1 MWEGDKMKNELARII
16 WEYKDWVH
24 QYNQE
29 LNEENK
35 SEDEI
40 PHYKEVSFDGFCEY
54 MTKYL

>member
-1 MWEGDKMKNELARII
+1 MDIVKSQIAHIV

-29 LNEENK
+29 LNEENT

-40 PHYKEVSFDGFCEY
+40 PHYKEVSFQGFID
-54 MTKYL
+54 YLTGWL